1 VAPGFVQSKAVSA
14 LVDEICARLE
24 GIPLAVELAA
34 ARVRHLPLA
43 DLHSQLDDS
52 LATLVGGARDLPGRQ
67 RTMRATLDWSY
78 QLLDVDQMRQFRS
91 LAPFRG
97 TFNLQAVEAL
107 IAPSESALEEMGA
120 LLDASLALAET
131 SASGE
136 GRFRLLD
143 VTREYAVERANAAGE
158 LDGLR
163 RRHAIHFLEVAEEAE
178 PELRGRRQG
187 SAYARLFNDDGNF
200 RAAMGWALEVGEA
213 DLALRLA
220 GALWMFWRWA
230 GLFTEG
236 RAWLDAALLTGDR
249 SSLEAR
255 CQGLWGAGWLAY
267 HQGDYARTG
276 ALGERML
283 ELLGDDGAPVPRR
296 NGLTLIGNAALAE
309 GRSGDALTS
318 LGSALHLCE
327 PLGSSWHLATS
338 LLNYGTALL
347 NARRVGEAKPALERA
362 LAMYESLG
370 DAHFTA
376 RTRLQLAYTALEGG
390 DSREARRCA
399 ETAMRTIARLRD
411 AWSIAEG
418 LEALAAVNAADAPRE
433 SVVLAEAA
441 ARLRDRIGML
451 PHPQDAGIIKRQLE
465 LAGSRLPAL
474 ELGQAL
480 QEGGSISLEEG
491 VRRAIRL
498 SQDDVA

>member
-1 VAPGFVQSKAVSA
+1 
-14 LVDEICARLE
+14 
-24 GIPLAVELAA
+24 
-34 ARVRHLPLA
+34 
-43 DLHSQLDDS
+43 
-52 LATLVGGARDLPGRQ
+52 
-67 RTMRATLDWSY
+67 
-78 QLLDVDQMRQFRS
+78 
-91 LAPFRG
+91 
-97 TFNLQAVEAL
+97 
-107 IAPSESALEEMGA
+107 
-120 LLDASLALAET
+120 
-131 SASGE
+131 
-136 GRFRLLD
+136 
-143 VTREYAVERANAAGE
+143 
-158 LDGLR
+158 
-163 RRHAIHFLEVAEEAE
+163 
-178 PELRGRRQG
+178 
-187 SAYARLFNDDGNF
+187 
-200 RAAMGWALEVGEA
+200 
-213 DLALRLA
+213 
-220 GALWMFWRWA
+220 
-230 GLFTEG
+230 
-236 RAWLDAALLTGDR
+236 
-249 SSLEAR
+249 
-255 CQGLWGAGWLAY
+255 
-267 HQGDYARTG
+267 
-276 ALGERML
+276 
-283 ELLGDDGAPVPRR
+283 
-296 NGLTLIGNAALAE
+296 LIGNAALAE

-474 ELGQAL
+474 ELEQAL